1 MKNKIL
7 IINDVIILII
17 SIFLS
22 ILGAKFI
29 NKPNNNFIPST
40 QSNENYF
47 LQAYPVGSIYITTSS
62 NENTPEKMRE
72 LHGGTW
78 ESYGDGRLLQSNTSV
93 EAGTTGGSNEVALQ
107 VENIPSHSH
116 NIPSLS
122 VSSATE
128 YLGGKW
134 IKDVVTPSAM
144 GSPELYLINVIDDYG
159 FDYFSQFSDGT
170 LTISGQTT
178 EPSITENVGNGTPFN
193 IQNEYI
199 TVYMWKRTD

>member
-29 NKPNNNFIPST
+29 NKPNDYSFPST
-40 QSNENYF
+40 QADDNYF
-47 LQAYPVGSIYITTSS
+47 LQAYPIGSIYITTSS
-62 NENTPEKMRE
+62 NENTPEKMKE

-78 ESYGDGRLLQSNTSV
+78 EPYGNGRLLQSNTSV
-93 EAGTTGGSNEVALQ
+93 EAGTTGGSNEVTLQ

-122 VSSATE
+122 VSSFTGS
-128 YLGGKW
+128 LGAKW
-134 IKDVVTPSAM
+134 
-144 GSPELYLINVIDDYG
+144 YG
-159 FDYFSQFSDGT
+159 FYVPSGITTMWGYYLYEPENIEPQTHSKESNI
-170 LTISGQTT
+170 TISGQAT
-178 EPSITENVGNGTPFN
+178 EPSVTENVGSGTAFN

-199 TVYMWKRTD
+199 TVYMWKRTE